1 MPRSAEADADTPS
14 RRPAADIQ
22 PPTRAVRAKGP
33 PPASGGATTAH
44 RAAEGGGA
52 ATGPGHPSH
61 RGIAPG
67 VGGDGGAARGPP
79 VVVAEPRP
87 HLSHQGHNAPGQAT
101 AAAEHLHT
109 SPAADPA
116 SRGLDPARRRP
127 DPASVAGGGEG
138 RWGCRQRG
146 GSRGGLVGG
155 VPATAVLERWRTSA
169 RVLSGGGEVE
179 GGEPEGRRRGAW
191 GRRGG
196 GGGGG
201 LQLHK

>member
-1 MPRSAEADADTPS
+1 MPRSAEADADTPG

-33 PPASGGATTAH
+33 PPASDGATTAH

-52 ATGPGHPSH
+52 ATGPWPPKPPGHSTRDGPRRR
-61 RGIAPG
+61 RGQ
-67 VGGDGGAARGPP
+67 GPP
-79 VVVAEPRP
+79 VVAVVVAEPRP

-127 DPASVAGGGEG
+127 DPDPVAGGGEG
-138 RWGCRQRG
+138 ATRFVAGRRWKAGEERG
-146 GSRGGLVGG
+146 R
-155 VPATAVLERWRTSA
+155 RA
-169 RVLSGGGEVE
+169 R
-179 GGEPEGRRRGAW
+179 EGRAEPSRPLPLPGPSPAAAAGGRASGVRPQAVRARR
-191 GRRGG
+191 
-196 GGGGG
+196 
-201 LQLHK
+201 L